1 MRSAEDTFT
10 KLPELLS
17 CEDTPLLKHA
27 NSVYAKP
34 NSPSTT
40 RRCSPVLKAT
50 RLDCAKAIWSKL
62 LRGEAFNALN
72 WVNPN
77 GFSSTNNTSTTFGVI
92 SSYRAARR
100 VQVALKLNF

>member
-1 MRSAEDTFT
+1 VFSHRSGYFNWDLT
-10 KLPELLS
+10 L
-17 CEDTPLLKHA
+17 
-27 NSVYAKP
+27 AK
-34 NSPSTT
+34 SFD
-40 RRCSPVLKAT
+40 V
-50 RLDCAKAIWSKL
+50 SKEGRVKMQ

-100 VQVALKLNF
+100 VQVAFKLNF